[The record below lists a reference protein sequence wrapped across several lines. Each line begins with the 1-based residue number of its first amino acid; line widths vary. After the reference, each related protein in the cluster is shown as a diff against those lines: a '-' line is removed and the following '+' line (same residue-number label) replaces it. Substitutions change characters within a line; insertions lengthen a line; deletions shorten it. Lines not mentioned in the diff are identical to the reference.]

1 MKNELMAKIIKKMNF
16 NNPSS
21 PSNEKN
27 QESDSIPSEN
37 EIQSGEDLKKTS
49 KYNSGR
55 WTQEEHLKFIDGILE
70 YGNEWKKVQSLI
82 KTRSSTQ
89 ARSHAQK
96 FFLRIKKNLNI
107 TDIPSTQNENSH
119 HSSSPVSSSQDNFSI
134 KYFFELL
141 ASQDKEKSKFENGKL
156 TSSQREKLLSIVA
169 KYSSNEFDN
178 LKNTK
183 QMTYTPIL
191 SKNINFN
198 NNNNNNSLE
207 ISEEVNSLTSRI
219 TNLPGKIFDITKDKS
234 RRESINSMYNIET
247 NKGEGK
253 KTLHKMSYDISLNN
267 KKKQSPINNTNL
279 ELISTQSISSFNQDN
294 DNKIYQEMKELFGK
308 KRKSESKIED
318 FTSCSNFENARPRFN
333 STNCEINL
341 DSQKLFDNPD
351 FFPIKKMGDKQNILL
366 SKSPNSNP
374 FFINFEIDNEINPF
388 SQTPYFE
395 ENENVN
401 NIHTELNFNTLDD
414 EKFNLV

>member
-1 MKNELMAKIIKKMNF
+1 MNF

-27 QESDSIPSEN
+27 QETDSVPSEN
-37 EIQSGEDLKKTS
+37 ETQSGKNLKINS

-107 TDIPSTQNENSH
+107 TDIPSGHNEN
-119 HSSSPVSSSQDNFSI
+119 HSSSPASSSQDNFSI

-156 TSSQREKLLSIVA
+156 TSSQREKLLNIVA

-178 LKNTK
+178 MRGTK
-183 QMTYTPIL
+183 QMTYTPII
-191 SKNINFN
+191 SKNIIY

-207 ISEEVNSLTSRI
+207 INEEVNSLTSRI
-219 TNLPGKIFDITKDKS
+219 IKLPGKIFDITKDKS
-234 RRESINSMYNIET
+234 RRESINSMYNIEA
-247 NKGEGK
+247 NKIEGK
-253 KTLHKMSYDISLNN
+253 RISHKMSYDISLNN
-267 KKKQSPINNTNL
+267 KKKQNPINNTNL
-279 ELISTQSISSFNQDN
+279 DLISTQSISSFNQDN

-308 KRKSESKIED
+308 KRKNENKIED
-318 FTSCSNFENARPRFN
+318 LTSGSFFEHSRPRFN

-351 FFPIKKMGDKQNILL
+351 FFPIKKICDKQNILL
-366 SKSPNSNP
+366 NKSPCSNP
-374 FFINFEIDNEINPF
+374 FFINFEIDKEINSL
-388 SQTPYFE
+388 SQNPYFE

-401 NIHTELNFNTLDD
+401 NIHTELNFNSTLDD